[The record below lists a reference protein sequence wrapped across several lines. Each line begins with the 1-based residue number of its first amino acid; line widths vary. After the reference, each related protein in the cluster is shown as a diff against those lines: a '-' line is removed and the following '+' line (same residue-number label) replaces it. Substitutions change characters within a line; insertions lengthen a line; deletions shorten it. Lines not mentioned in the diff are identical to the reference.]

1 MTIKSSTK
9 MDLAVPSQLLEISN
23 IHMMPFTRKEKYPPI
38 ATLQYN
44 TPQLNMKHC
53 SILTPILKIVDW
65 NPIKGRL
72 RLNCD
77 NHSFFQ
83 TKMAAIQEY
92 LINTIHTYQNVLL
105 NGCEFESAPDKRYT
119 RDEIR
124 SVFKVIFEEPFLTCY
139 ISPHHLFPLYAGG
152 ERVGLQD
159 FNGLLRSGVHI
170 RLILQLNGVSHL
182 PGNSFRIQHQ
192 ILGAYII
199 DT

>member
-1 MTIKSSTK
+1 

-23 IHMMPFTRKEKYPPI
+23 IHMMPFTRKDKYPPI

-65 NPIKGRL
+65 NPVKGRL

-77 NHSFFQ
+77 EHPFFQ
-83 TKMAAIQEY
+83 TKMSAIQEY

-105 NGCEFESAPDKRYT
+105 NSFDSFGSDSGPDRRYS
-119 RDEIR
+119 REEIR

-139 ISPHHLFPLYAGG
+139 ISPHHLFPLYAKG

-159 FNGLLRSGVHI
+159 FNTLLRSGVQL

-199 DT
+199 SN

>member
-1 MTIKSSTK
+1 
-9 MDLAVPSQLLEISN
+9 MDLAVPSQLLEINN
-23 IHMMPFTRKEKYPPI
+23 IHMMPFTRKDKYPPI

-65 NPIKGRL
+65 NPVKGRL
-72 RLNCD
+72 RLNCEE
-77 NHSFFQ
+77 HPYFQ
-83 TKMAAIQEY
+83 TKMSAIQEY
-92 LINTIHTYQNVLL
+92 LINTIHKYQSLL
-105 NGCEFESAPDKRYT
+105 LFDPTVVAPLEFSH
-119 RDEIR
+119 DEIR
-124 SVFKVIFEEPFLTCY
+124 SVFKVIFEEPCLNCY
-139 ISPHHLFPLYAGG
+139 ISPHHLFPLYYQG

-159 FNGLLRSGVHI
+159 FNSLLRPGTSI

-199 DT
+199 S